1 MVGRTVAGRV
11 ARILATGT
19 ALLGVLAGS
28 LTGATAAS
36 ASDSSMTG
44 DRCPRGDFCLFSG
57 EIADGTMW
65 IYHGS
70 HRDLGLAGARTR
82 SFVNR
87 TSSYVSLFPSTNYS
101 SPPGAGYNL
110 ISTRPSS
117 DATHYDWGKTKF
129 VGMNGHIGSIR
140 FAPTR
145 HEAEDGAQYIL
156 WQSPQYIWST
166 SPTPHDFGSFR
177 GDDRSDLLMR
187 SVEGNLWVLNG
198 DGTQRN
204 LGPGWNGMT
213 ALVRHGDFTGDGRED
228 VIARDAKGNLWLY
241 PGNAQGTLS
250 GRRAL
255 GAGWNGMTA
264 LVGIGDLTGDGRND
278 LVARDAKGNLW
289 VYPGN
294 ARGTLSGRRALGAG
308 WNGMTALVG
317 TGDLNGDGRPDLTA
331 RDSKGKLWLYPGTA
345 SGVLGVRHL
354 ITSGVPQSVRLFAV
368 GDADGDGHND
378 LYAAANDGT
387 LSLFSGDGRG
397 LLPHS
402 RQAWAVYLA
411 IDPRELFI

>member
-1 MVGRTVAGRV
+1 
-11 ARILATGT
+11 
-19 ALLGVLAGS
+19 
-28 LTGATAAS
+28 
-36 ASDSSMTG
+36 
-44 DRCPRGDFCLFSG
+44 
-57 EIADGTMW
+57 
-65 IYHGS
+65 
-70 HRDLGLAGARTR
+70 
-82 SFVNR
+82 
-87 TSSYVSLFPSTNYS
+87 
-101 SPPGAGYNL
+101 
-110 ISTRPSS
+110 
-117 DATHYDWGKTKF
+117 
-129 VGMNGHIGSIR
+129 MNGRIGSIR

-156 WQSPQYIWST
+156 WQSPQDIWT
-166 SPTPHDFGSFR
+166 VSPAPHNFGSFP
-177 GDDRSDLLMR
+177 GDERSELLMR

-204 LGPGWNGMT
+204 LGAGWNGMT

-255 GAGWNGMTA
+255 GAGWNG
-264 LVGIGDLTGDGRND
+264 I
-278 LVARDAKGNLW
+278 
-289 VYPGN
+289 
-294 ARGTLSGRRALGAG
+294 
-308 WNGMTALVG
+308 TALVG

-354 ITSGVPQSVRLFAV
+354 ITSGVPQSARLFAV

-378 LYAAANDGT
+378 LYAANDAT
-387 LSLFSGDGRG
+387 LSLFSGNGRG

-411 IDPRELFI
+411 IDPRELFF